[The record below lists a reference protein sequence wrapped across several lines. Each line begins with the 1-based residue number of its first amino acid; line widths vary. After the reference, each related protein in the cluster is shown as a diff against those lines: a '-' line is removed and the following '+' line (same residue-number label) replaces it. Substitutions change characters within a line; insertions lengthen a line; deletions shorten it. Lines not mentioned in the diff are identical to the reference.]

1 MTDEQKR
8 GESAPDER
16 REHKALQQAEA
27 DDTRHDVLEG
37 ADAAD
42 ATPEGRAGKNDGID
56 EEGREALGAED
67 PAPKKRGELNA
78 ELGRRGEDAAARFL
92 YRHGYD
98 IIERNWTC
106 AAGEAD
112 IIARDGD
119 WVVFVEVKTRTSLEK
134 GFPSEAVNARKRQ
147 KYEKIAALFL
157 SQYDA
162 VDVPV
167 RFDVVS
173 LLVVG
178 EDRAMLR
185 HHINAFAAG

>member
-1 MTDEQKR
+1 MTETDESR
-8 GESAPDER
+8 VECTGCVP
-16 REHKALQQAEA
+16 
-27 DDTRHDVLEG
+27 
-37 ADAAD
+37 D
-42 ATPEGRAGKNDGID
+42 ATQESPNRDDPCGEPQG
-56 EEGREALGAED
+56 EAPGGAE
-67 PAPKKRGELNA
+67 PRKKRGEANA
-78 ELGRRGEDAAARFL
+78 ELGKRGEDAAVRFL
-92 YRHGYD
+92 YRHGYE
-98 IIERNWTC
+98 ILERNWTC
-106 AAGEAD
+106 DAGEAD

-119 WVVFVEVKTRTSLEK
+119 CIVFVEVKTRTSFEK

-157 SQYDA
+157 SRHDV
-162 VDVPV
+162 VDVAV